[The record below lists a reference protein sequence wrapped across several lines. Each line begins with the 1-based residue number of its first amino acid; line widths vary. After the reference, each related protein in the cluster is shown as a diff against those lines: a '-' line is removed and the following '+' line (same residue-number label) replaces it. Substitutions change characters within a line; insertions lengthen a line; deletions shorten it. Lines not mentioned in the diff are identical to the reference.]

1 MTRRLRA
8 LARIRWLVFF
18 VLLVVFGAAAY
29 YVYERYWNPVVSV
42 TRIVEAPVVHAFYAT
57 GTISPDRE
65 YPIRANV
72 AGLITERLVDKG
84 DTVKKDQPVVV
95 ITSDDITFKLDQAK
109 AELKEKEQLAD
120 DKTSPILAE
129 IDAKIVAAD
138 EVLALARRENKR
150 IETLVKSNSATDQDL
165 DRSLDRLSR
174 AASDAA
180 SNRAQRATR
189 KIQLDK
195 DVDVARAALRI
206 AQWNYD
212 QQTIRSPI
220 NGVVL
225 DWPVSQGTRVAV
237 NDHLMQIADVS
248 PGKLVM
254 RAAVDEE
261 DKVGVTPGQVVRMT
275 LYSFPGEVLTGCVSK
290 IYDKAES
297 DRRTFEVDIQIDE
310 SDPHRAKLSPGMTG
324 ELAFVI
330 EEKSKANILPSQ
342 AVQGGSVW
350 IVREGRL
357 KRAEVKLGLTSIER
371 TEVLSGL
378 SDDDQVVVSAV
389 GNLEEGQRVRTQF
402 VDPREAAGLNKH
414 VKNADGFKGFR

>member
-1 MTRRLRA
+1 M
-8 LARIRWLVFF
+8 
-18 VLLVVFGAAAY
+18 
-29 YVYERYWNPVVSV
+29 
-42 TRIVEAPVVHAFYAT
+42 
-57 GTISPDRE
+57 
-65 YPIRANV
+65 
-72 AGLITERLVDKG
+72 
-84 DTVKKDQPVVV
+84 
-95 ITSDDITFKLDQAK
+95 
-109 AELKEKEQLAD
+109 
-120 DKTSPILAE
+120 
-129 IDAKIVAAD
+129 
-138 EVLALARRENKR
+138 
-150 IETLVKSNSATDQDL
+150 
-165 DRSLDRLSR
+165 
-174 AASDAA
+174 
-180 SNRAQRATR
+180 
-189 KIQLDK
+189 
-195 DVDVARAALRI
+195 
-206 AQWNYD
+206 
-212 QQTIRSPI
+212 
-220 NGVVL
+220 
-225 DWPVSQGTRVAV
+225 
-237 NDHLMQIADVS
+237 
-248 PGKLVM
+248 
-254 RAAVDEE
+254 
-261 DKVGVTPGQVVRMT
+261 TPGQVVRMT